1 MSGVS
6 QTLTAIGAAQQED
19 PVASIEEKVKE
30 VVLDILD
37 VKPEDVVPTAMFV
50 DDLNATSIDLVEILT
65 AFQNAFDVNIEEED
79 AAKMQTVQDAVE
91 LLKVAI
97 ARKEATA

>member
-1 MSGVS
+1 M
-6 QTLTAIGAAQQED
+6 
-19 PVASIEEKVKE
+19 ASIEEKVKE